1 MCVYVCVYVCVC
13 VFSFVCLCVCVCV
26 CACVRVISLA
36 CENLGGRVFHIHGKR
51 LRSCQR
57 IQFLK

>member
-1 MCVYVCVYVCVC
+1 MFMCVFMCVC
-13 VFSFVCLCVCVCV
+13 VFSFVCLCVCV

-36 CENLGGRVFHIHGKR
+36 CENLGGGVFHIHGKR

-57 IQFLK
+57 IQF

>member
-1 MCVYVCVYVCVC
+1 MCVYVCVYV
-13 VFSFVCLCVCVCV
+13 FSFVCFMCVYVCV

-36 CENLGGRVFHIHGKR
+36 CENLGGGVFHIHGKR

-57 IQFLK
+57 IQF

>member
-1 MCVYVCVYVCVC
+1 MCVYVC

-26 CACVRVISLA
+26 CVHVISLA
-36 CENLGGRVFHIHGKR
+36 CENLGGGVFHIHGKR

-57 IQFLK
+57 IQF

>member
-1 MCVYVCVYVCVC
+1 MFMCVFMCLALCVYVCVC
-13 VFSFVCLCVCVCV
+13 VCA

-36 CENLGGRVFHIHGKR
+36 CENLGGGVFHIHGKR

-57 IQFLK
+57 IQF

>member
-1 MCVYVCVYVCVC
+1 M
-13 VFSFVCLCVCVCV
+13 CLCVCVFMCVCLALCVYV

-36 CENLGGRVFHIHGKR
+36 CENLGGGVFHIHGKR

-57 IQFLK
+57 IRF

>member
-1 MCVYVCVYVCVC
+1 MCLCVCLCVC

-26 CACVRVISLA
+26 CVCACVRVISLA
-36 CENLGGRVFHIHGKR
+36 RENLGGGVFHIHGKR

-57 IQFLK
+57 IQF